1 MAQTEY
7 DKMMAEDLY
16 DVNDR
21 QLVEQREHARDLY
34 ETLNQTSFH
43 DTEGLQQLIKQ
54 LFGTVGTGSEVRPR
68 FICDYGYNIH
78 VGNNFFANFDCIL
91 LDTCPITIGD
101 NVLLAPR
108 VQIYTATHPLDVGAR
123 TSWLGC
129 GKAVSIGDNCWLG
142 GNSVILPGVHLG
154 NNVIVGGGAVVTRSF
169 GDNVVIAGNPAR
181 VIKHLTGEEAAQYR
195 G

>member
-21 QLVEQREHARDLY
+21 QLVEQRERARDLY

-108 VQIYTATHPLDVGAR
+108 VQIYTAAHPLDVGAR

-169 GDNVVIAGNPAR
+169 GDDVVIAGNPAR

-195 G
+195 R